1 MSTTGPRHRRAY
13 IELEGV
19 AFALYLHRIML
30 LYRMRLGKTK
40 IALDWATHL
49 RQAKLWT
56 RKGLVIAHAPVG
68 LGVWEIEAQKHSNL
82 KVVAVQKNVH
92 EFIDALDS
100 DTDLIVVPWS
110 GLQAMF
116 TIRGKTR
123 PGADGKTQNKLY
135 ADRQGIRMAAQF
147 FSLVVI
153 DESHRCKNHLSLRF
167 LIAEEIV
174 KQCKFRMIMTGT
186 PTGRNPYALWA
197 QAFLADEGRALGYN
211 YYMFQQAFGHEVKNW
226 FKPNHKEWKFDHRML
241 PRLRHKLSNLALSC
255 THSDISPD
263 QIKPDLVELKMST
276 AQRETYNEVVNR
288 LVHLPKDNLIQIR
301 ATFVRLRQ
309 AASGFLPLDD
319 GTLLDLPGNVK
330 LDWIE
335 GFFEDFPDDM
345 KVVIFHEFIHSG
357 ELIVAAAKKAKIKC
371 AWLTGQTKNQTGQ
384 VRLFQEGKVPLLV
397 ANTATGGMA
406 IDLAVAD
413 YLIWYESP
421 VDPLIR
427 AQAEARPLSSAR
439 GNRVL
444 WQDDLLCAPVERRIL
459 TILGEGR
466 DVLKAIM
473 DEPKALFAR

>member
-1 MSTTGPRHRRAY
+1 MPTSPTAIERYLAHVPKPIPRFKGETPDKLYRLIHDTTGVDYRPKTPPRLHQ
-13 IELEGV
+13 LEGV

-100 DTDLIVVPWS
+100 DADLIVVPWS

-116 TIRGKTR
+116 TVRGKTR
-123 PGADGKTQNKLY
+123 PDADGKTQNKLY

-276 AQRETYNEVVNR
+276 AQCETYNEVVNR

-357 ELIVAAAKKAKIKC
+357 ELIVAAAKK
-371 AWLTGQTKNQTGQ
+371 GQNQ
-384 VRLFQEGKVPLLV
+384 VC
-397 ANTATGGMA
+397 
-406 IDLAVAD
+406 VAD
-413 YLIWYESP
+413 WANQESDRP
-421 VDPLIR
+421 GAALPRGQGPLIGR
-427 AQAEARPLSSAR
+427 QHCDRR
-439 GNRVL
+439 DGNR
-444 WQDDLLCAPVERRIL
+444 P
-459 TILGEGR
+459 GR
-466 DVLKAIM
+466 CRLSNLV
-473 DEPKALFAR
+473 RVTG